1 MERITLSQPE
11 KLELIRELLG
21 KDHPAAGRNFA
32 EISILLDKLGFFN
45 DVVSIAEIIPSIGT
59 ILSSSKVGTLASNAS
74 FLGTIFFP
82 LQQIINL
89 VNANETGLRMYSYRA
104 TSYAATA
111 WAFDKAIP
119 AQSNTVLTNISSGS
133 YVATNANSKSKYNQV
148 WRESSQKTVTTLQ
161 QSCIKLDIK
170 ELHMKLIFRAAGD
183 NRPEV
188 LCANIQK
195 NYEKE
200 FNAIVR
206 NSWVSNYKI
215 SYPN

>member
-1 MERITLSQPE
+1 MKRTTLSQSK

-21 KDHPAAGRNFA
+21 KNHPAAGRNFA
-32 EISILLDKLGFFN
+32 EISTLLDKLGFFN

-59 ILSSSKVGTLASNAS
+59 ILSNSQVGTIASNAS
-74 FLGTIFFP
+74 FLGAVLFP

-89 VNANETGLRMYSYRA
+89 INANDTGLRMYSYRA

-119 AQSNTVLTNISSGS
+119 VQSNSILANISSGS
-133 YVATNANSKSKYNQV
+133 YVATNANSKSRYNQV
-148 WRESSQKTVTTLQ
+148 WRESCQRTVTTLQ
-161 QSCIKLDIK
+161 QRCNKLEIK

-188 LCANIQK
+188 LCSNIQK